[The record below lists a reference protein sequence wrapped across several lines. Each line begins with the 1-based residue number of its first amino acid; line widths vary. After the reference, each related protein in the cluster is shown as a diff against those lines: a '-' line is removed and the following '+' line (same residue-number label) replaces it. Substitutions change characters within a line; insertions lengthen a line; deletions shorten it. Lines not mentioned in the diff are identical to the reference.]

1 MFSDKLKELRNNAHI
16 SQSTLAKALFVSQQ
30 AVAKWEIG
38 TASPNPEMIKK
49 IAEYFD
55 VSIDYLLGREEQ
67 QKKPATETDD
77 GLTERM
83 RDFMDQVKT
92 MSDEDLALLQS
103 IIDYVH
109 SKRDQ

>member
-55 VSIDYLLGREEQ
+55 VSIDYLLGRAEQ
-67 QKKPATETDD
+67 QKEPATNTDD
-77 GLTERM
+77 ELDDNIKSFIEQIR
-83 RDFMDQVKT
+83 T
-92 MSDEDLALLQS
+92 MSKEDLELLNS
-103 IIDYVH
+103 IMDYVR
-109 SKRDQ
+109 SKRDK